1 MRIFGR
7 RFAAFLSVSWLIGTG
22 GACQKKSDEA
32 PAPAPVQSP
41 AAVETP
47 AQRTT
52 AAPLPAAEHHHQP
65 FLYEVRSADGKVSYL
80 LGTMHLGFDYQELP
94 AYVWQHLAASK
105 RAVFETDARTMGD
118 AVSARAKLPEGK
130 SLSALLGAETWSGL
144 RAALPGVPVDTLDRM
159 EPWMVVSVLLARL
172 YPTVLPVDL
181 AVMREAERDHLELV
195 FLEPVELQI
204 DLLAQAAGTETI
216 AALLDERS
224 VMRGLYADASD
235 AYQQGDLDALMK
247 ATQDPRSAEGGAA
260 TLEKLMYA
268 RNRAWV
274 KPLAQA
280 MAAGGA
286 FVAVGAGH
294 LGGDRGLLAL
304 LEKQGY
310 TTRRLSE

>member
-1 MRIFGR
+1 VRIFGR

-22 GACQKKSDEA
+22 GACQKKADPA
-32 PAPAPVQSP
+32 PTPAPAPS
-41 AAVETP
+41 AVETP

-52 AAPLPAAEHHHQP
+52 ASPKPDEEHHYRP
-65 FLYEVRSADGKVSYL
+65 FLYEVRSPDGKVSYL

-118 AVSARAKLPEGK
+118 AVGARAKLPEGQK
-130 SLSALLGAETWSGL
+130 LSALLGDDLWAGL
-144 RAALPGVPVDTLDRM
+144 RVALPGVPVETLDRM
-159 EPWMVVSVLLARL
+159 APWMVVSVLLARL

-181 AVMREAERDHLELV
+181 AVMREAERDHLELG

-204 DLLAQAAGTETI
+204 GLLAEAAGKETI
-216 AALLDERS
+216 AALLDENS
-224 VMRGLYADASD
+224 VMRGLYADASN
-235 AYQQGDLDALMK
+235 AYKKGDLEALMK

-260 TLEKLMYA
+260 TLDKLLYA
-268 RNRAWV
+268 RNQAWV
-274 KPLAQA
+274 KPLSEA

-310 TTRRLSE
+310 TSRRVSE